1 VACDTDPVGDP
12 VRALFVVKGAEGS
25 PANADFFSLPF
36 PNDARIVSGELDLS
50 GFPLPGSDAV
60 GFDPVARILDAL
72 TNNEHAWGAYPTV
85 IFRFS
90 GDVDFVSLA
99 PSAGSARVHWVD
111 VTPGAAE
118 LGADAGWRALY
129 DPRRTKFICPYWLA
143 LKRPV
148 GAPLLSGHTYAVWIS
163 TLARTR
169 DGRDVE
175 RPAELGALLAAT
187 PPTDPA
193 LSAAYQQYQ
202 PLRDYLTQAVIDPLT
217 ILNAT
222 LFTVGDVLGPM
233 RELAAAVESSA
244 VPTSKSWVRCGTG
257 VVSPCPQSSGNRACG
272 EPSPD
277 YDEYHA
283 LVTLPVFQAGTPPYL
298 VSGGSV
304 EKSMVRSEDVCLALS
319 VPRATMPPRGWPLVI
334 YAHGTGGS
342 FRSHL
347 RPEVAGALA
356 HVTTPAG
363 QVQMAVLGID
373 QVQHGPRRGDSD
385 QTPDLLFFNFSNLDA
400 ARGNPLQGAAD
411 QLSLARFAA
420 TLAVDPGA
428 SGGDAI
434 RIDPEA
440 IVFFGHSQGGTEGSL
455 ALPFANQIS
464 AAVLSGN
471 GASLGDAL
479 VAKSRP
485 VNIAA
490 ALPFLLGGDAELD
503 SPMMLRGESFH
514 PALTLVTHWLD
525 PADPLHF
532 ARLAG
537 RSPLATGRPR
547 HLLETYGLGDSYAPP
562 ITLRQYALAA
572 ELDQAP
578 PDRSAARPDDLG
590 MEPEALA
597 VQGNLTVGLL
607 RYTLAVRQYG
617 PPVGKDGHFV
627 VLDVP
632 NANQDVARFL
642 AQAAAG
648 QLPRVG
654 P

>member
-1 VACDTDPVGDP
+1 
-12 VRALFVVKGAEGS
+12 
-25 PANADFFSLPF
+25 
-36 PNDARIVSGELDLS
+36 
-50 GFPLPGSDAV
+50 
-60 GFDPVARILDAL
+60 
-72 TNNEHAWGAYPTV
+72 
-85 IFRFS
+85 
-90 GDVDFVSLA
+90 
-99 PSAGSARVHWVD
+99 
-111 VTPGAAE
+111 
-118 LGADAGWRALY
+118 
-129 DPRRTKFICPYWLA
+129 
-143 LKRPV
+143 
-148 GAPLLSGHTYAVWIS
+148 
-163 TLARTR
+163 
-169 DGRDVE
+169 
-175 RPAELGALLAAT
+175 
-187 PPTDPA
+187 
-193 LSAAYQQYQ
+193 
-202 PLRDYLTQAVIDPLT
+202 
-217 ILNAT
+217 
-222 LFTVGDVLGPM
+222 
-233 RELAAAVESSA
+233 
-244 VPTSKSWVRCGTG
+244 
-257 VVSPCPQSSGNRACG
+257 
-272 EPSPD
+272 
-277 YDEYHA
+277 
-283 LVTLPVFQAGTPPYL
+283 
-298 VSGGSV
+298 
-304 EKSMVRSEDVCLALS
+304 
-319 VPRATMPPRGWPLVI
+319 MPPRGWPLVI

-363 QVQMAVLGID
+363 EVRMAVLGID

-385 QTPDLLFFNFSNLDA
+385 QTPDVLFFNFSNLDA

-420 TLAVDPGA
+420 DLALDPDA

-440 IVFFGHSQGGTEGSL
+440 IVFFGHSQGATEGSL
-455 ALPFANQIS
+455 ALPFANRIS

-537 RSPLATGRPR
+537 RSPLAIGRPR
-547 HLLETYGLGDSYAPP
+547 HLFQTYGLGDSYAPP
-562 ITLRQYALAA
+562 VTLRQYALGA

-578 PDRSAARPDDLG
+578 PDPSAARPDDLG
-590 MEPEALA
+590 MEPEAVA
-597 VQGNLTVGLL
+597 VQGNLPVGLL
-607 RYTLAVRQYG
+607 RYTLVVRQYG
-617 PPVGKDGHFV
+617 PPAGKDGHFV

-632 NANQDVARFL
+632 SANQDVVRFL
-642 AQAAAG
+642 AEAAAG
-648 QLPRVG
+648 QVPSVG